1 MLFRS
6 PDYIVQDAF
15 KETVYGNNYREQML
29 SPEIL
34 DDVRFEQLR
43 TVYDKLYTGAN
54 NFTFTFVGDVD
65 PAVLKPL
72 VERYIGSLPATKKTL
87 DWADD
92 GVAPVKGVTTNDF
105 RAAML
110 QPKVSVWYNYSG
122 DLDFTIE
129 NRLAMSFLEQV
140 LTSRY
145 RVSVREEKGGT
156 YGVGVGSLTE
166 YAPKNSYRLIIQ
178 FDTNEQMADEL
189 MEIIVADFRRL
200 AAEGPKAEEMENIRE
215 YMLKE
220 WTNSLEE
227 NGSWLTNLDRY
238 YSLGLDYVNDY
249 EEALRNLTAEDVR
262 LMAGKVLKDN
272 NLANVIMRPA
282 ADAE

>member
-1 MLFRS
+1 M
-6 PDYIVQDAF
+6 
-15 KETVYGNNYREQML
+15 
-29 SPEIL
+29 
-34 DDVRFEQLR
+34 
-43 TVYDKLYTGAN
+43 
-54 NFTFTFVGDVD
+54 
-65 PAVLKPL
+65 
-72 VERYIGSLPATKKTL
+72 
-87 DWADD
+87 
-92 GVAPVKGVTTNDF
+92 
-105 RAAML
+105 
-110 QPKVSVWYNYSG
+110 
-122 DLDFTIE
+122 
-129 NRLAMSFLEQV
+129 
-140 LTSRY
+140 
-145 RVSVREEKGGT
+145 
-156 YGVGVGSLTE
+156 GSLTE